1 MACHLLESEWS
12 TKTLITKE
20 TAMTIRITGLAL
32 SMALAFGAAQAL
44 AQDYGDSEGQD
55 QGMAQSQQQAADF
68 SDQDLQ
74 QFVDLQSEIGD
85 IREEYVSK
93 IENADSEDK
102 ARELQQEAQSAM
114 VSAIEAAGMSVQ
126 DYNAIA
132 VAYNSN
138 PDVQERV
145 DEMAGE

>member
-1 MACHLLESEWS
+1 
-12 TKTLITKE
+12 
-20 TAMTIRITGLAL
+20 MTFRMTGLAL
-32 SMALAFGAAQAL
+32 IAALALGSSHAL
-44 AQDYGDSEGQD
+44 AQEYGDNQGQD

-68 SDQDLQ
+68 SDKELQ
-74 QFVDLQSEIGD
+74 QFVDLQSKIGD

-93 IENADSEDK
+93 IESAESEDK

-138 PDVQERV
+138 PDVQKRV
-145 DEMAGE
+145 DEMADK

>member
-1 MACHLLESEWS
+1 
-12 TKTLITKE
+12 
-20 TAMTIRITGLAL
+20 MTFRITGLTLILA
-32 SMALAFGAAQAL
+32 MAFGGSQAL
-44 AQDYGDSEGQD
+44 AQDYGDNQGQEE
-55 QGMAQSQQQAADF
+55 GMAQSQQQADDF
-68 SDQDLQ
+68 SDEDLQ
-74 QFVDLQSEIGD
+74 QFVDLQGEIGE

-93 IENADSEDK
+93 IEGADSEDK

-114 VSAIEAAGMSVQ
+114 VEAIEAAGMSVQ

-145 DEMAGE
+145 DEMADE

>member
-1 MACHLLESEWS
+1 
-12 TKTLITKE
+12 
-20 TAMTIRITGLAL
+20 MTFRMTGLAL
-32 SMALAFGAAQAL
+32 IIAMALGSSHAL
-44 AQDYGDSEGQD
+44 AQDYGNGEGQD
-55 QGMAQSQQQAADF
+55 QGMTQSQQQPADF
-68 SDQDLQ
+68 SDKELQ
-74 QFVDLQSEIGD
+74 QFVDLQSKIGD

-102 ARELQQEAQSAM
+102 ARELQQEAQSEM

-138 PDVQERV
+138 PDVQKRV
-145 DEMAGE
+145 DKMAEE

>member
-1 MACHLLESEWS
+1 
-12 TKTLITKE
+12 
-20 TAMTIRITGLAL
+20 MTFRITGLAL
-32 SMALAFGAAQAL
+32 IMAMAFGGANAL
-44 AQDYGDSEGQD
+44 AQDYGDNEGQD

-68 SDQDLQ
+68 SDAELEKFVNLQ
-74 QFVDLQSEIGD
+74 GEIGD

-114 VSAIEAAGMSVQ
+114 VSAIEEAGMSVQ

-138 PDVQERV
+138 PDVQKRV
-145 DEMAGE
+145 DEMADE

>member
-1 MACHLLESEWS
+1 
-12 TKTLITKE
+12 
-20 TAMTIRITGLAL
+20 MTFRITGLAL
-32 SMALAFGAAQAL
+32 IMALALGSSQAL
-44 AQDYGDSEGQD
+44 AQDYGDNQSQD
-55 QGMAQSQQQAADF
+55 EGMAQSHQQAADF
-68 SDQDLQ
+68 SDEELQ

-114 VSAIEAAGMSVQ
+114 VSAIEEAGMSVQ

-138 PDVQERV
+138 PDVQKRV
-145 DEMAGE
+145 DGMADE

>member
-1 MACHLLESEWS
+1 
-12 TKTLITKE
+12 
-20 TAMTIRITGLAL
+20 MTFRITGLAL
-32 SMALAFGAAQAL
+32 VMAMALGTSSAL
-44 AQDYGDSEGQD
+44 AQEYGDNQSQD

-68 SDQDLQ
+68 SDQELQ
-74 QFVDLQSEIGD
+74 KFVDLQGEIGE
-85 IREEYVSK
+85 IREEYVGK

-138 PDVQERV
+138 PDVQKRV

>member
-1 MACHLLESEWS
+1 
-12 TKTLITKE
+12 
-20 TAMTIRITGLAL
+20 MTFRITGLTLILA
-32 SMALAFGAAQAL
+32 MAFGGSQAL
-44 AQDYGDSEGQD
+44 AQDYGDNQGQEE
-55 QGMAQSQQQAADF
+55 GMAQSQQQADDF
-68 SDQDLQ
+68 SDEDLQ
-74 QFVDLQSEIGD
+74 QFVDLQGEIGD

-93 IENADSEDK
+93 IEEADSEDK

-114 VSAIEAAGMSVQ
+114 VEAIEAAGMSVQ

-145 DEMAGE
+145 DEMADE